1 MNQNIAI
8 HRIVFILILV
18 IPACTPINVPLEA
31 TDIAVITPLSDMG
44 SQPTPTPDV
53 EMLLEAATL
62 YRADFE
68 NGYPPELYSWD
79 QSWHV
84 EIENDSNSIFCNEL
98 SDDWSSF
105 LFGLDE
111 WENYAVSLRVKFLSA
126 NEDQSA
132 EIYIRVNQSVDGY
145 RASIYNN
152 EWVAIGYYPPSLNLD
167 GSPLSISQNNWFQ
180 VQVQFV
186 ENNLEYFLNDE
197 LLVEV
202 SDNRRTAGLAGFGAS
217 PNTEVCVDDLLVW
230 GLDQSGYPIKDPAG
244 LEIEPYQGEIYTIQE
259 KVNNK
264 PTVPVFYPWSG
275 NCGQSPWFDFD
286 CDSAETPYSLIWI
299 SSGIARDIE
308 STQPEVSPAQTI
320 HMRSDQDTLY
330 LISEEWHY

>member
-31 TDIAVITPLSDMG
+31 TDFAVITPLSDMG
-44 SQPTPTPDV
+44 SQPTPTPDI

-152 EWVAIGYYPPSLNLD
+152 EWVATGY
-167 GSPLSISQNNWFQ
+167 
-180 VQVQFV
+180 
-186 ENNLEYFLNDE
+186 
-197 LLVEV
+197 
-202 SDNRRTAGLAGFGAS
+202 
-217 PNTEVCVDDLLVW
+217 
-230 GLDQSGYPIKDPAG
+230 
-244 LEIEPYQGEIYTIQE
+244 
-259 KVNNK
+259 
-264 PTVPVFYPWSG
+264 
-275 NCGQSPWFDFD
+275 
-286 CDSAETPYSLIWI
+286 
-299 SSGIARDIE
+299 
-308 STQPEVSPAQTI
+308 
-320 HMRSDQDTLY
+320 
-330 LISEEWHY
+330 